1 MRILMVS
8 EDLPSPTLG
17 GLAKH
22 VLTLC
27 KTFKQHGHSIDLM
40 GSNEHVWPIDQP
52 ISLYAY
58 HFFPELT
65 GQYLGWKEI
74 TLGIFNPLKRT
85 YTAKRFAH
93 AIKRR
98 ASSYDV
104 IHYHGH
110 YPNLAAF
117 IPSKVNFIQ
126 TRHDQ
131 GSECL
136 THIRFKK
143 GTICNSIDA
152 SACAACR
159 TAHPNFLQKYI
170 STIAVKRYRHE
181 VQQGF
186 QKHKTLFVSDFLKT
200 KASYC
205 LGKHHSGITLHNF
218 IDQQDIATAKSTVN
232 YLPLRN
238 STKHKKKIFIAAKL
252 YEAKG
257 VAALLEVLHHQP
269 IPHIEIIIAGDGEQ
283 EQLLRDRYQNS
294 HIHFLGWQSASNAL
308 AYAMQADAMI
318 IPSICEEACSTT
330 VLEGLALGK
339 PVFALARGGTT
350 ELAMYET
357 YPKQLQL
364 FTDMTSL
371 VAALAIFQ
379 PSSNSAIAQNRYPDV
394 IHAAQSLI
402 AIYQHPSGLLST

>member
-27 KTFKQHGHSIDLM
+27 KTFKHQGHYIDLM
-40 GSNEHVWPIDQP
+40 GSNEHIWPTDDP
-52 ISLYAY
+52 TSHYAY

-74 TLGIFNPLKRT
+74 ALGIFNPLKRT
-85 YTAKRFAH
+85 YTARRFAH

-98 ASSYDV
+98 ASNYDV

-117 IPSKVNFIQ
+117 IPSHLNFIQ

-136 THIRFKK
+136 THIRFKN
-143 GTICNSIDA
+143 GAICNSIDT
-152 SACAACR
+152 SVCAACR
-159 TAHPNFLQKYI
+159 TSHPNFLQKFI
-170 STIAVKRYRHE
+170 STLAVKRFRHE
-181 VQQGF
+181 VRLGF

-200 KASYC
+200 KANHC
-205 LGKHHSGITLHNF
+205 LGNHYSGITLHNF
-218 IDQQDIATAKSTVN
+218 IDQQAITTAKNTWHS
-232 YLPLRN
+232 LPLPKPNQHTRF
-238 STKHKKKIFIAAKL
+238 FIAAKL

-257 VAALLEVLHHQP
+257 VAALLDALHHHP
-269 IPHIEIIIAGDGEQ
+269 IPNMEIIIAGDGEQ
-283 EQLLRDRYQNS
+283 EQWLRDHYQNP
-294 HIHFLGWQSASNAL
+294 HIHFLGWQSTSNTL
-308 AYAMQADAMI
+308 ACAMQADAMI
-318 IPSICEEACSTT
+318 IPSICEEACPTT

-357 YPKQLQL
+357 YPNQLQL
-364 FTDMTSL
+364 FNDMTSL
-371 VAALAIFQ
+371 AASLAIFK
-379 PSSNSAIAQNRYPDV
+379 PRSNSAIEQNRYPDV

-402 AIYQHPSGLLST
+402 TLYQQPPGPLST

>member
-8 EDLPSPTLG
+8 EDLPSPTVG

-27 KTFKQHGHSIDLM
+27 KTFKQQGHYIDLM
-40 GSNEHVWPIDQP
+40 GSNEHAWPIDYP
-52 ISLYAY
+52 MSIYAY
-58 HFFPELT
+58 HFFPELI

-74 TLGIFNPLKRT
+74 ALGIFNPLKRT

-93 AIKRR
+93 AIKQR
-98 ASSYDV
+98 ASNYDV

-110 YPNLAAF
+110 YPNLAVF
-117 IPSKVNFIQ
+117 IPSHVNFIQ

-143 GTICNSIDA
+143 GAICNSIDA
-152 SACAACR
+152 SDCAACR
-159 TAHPNFLQKYI
+159 TLHPNFLQKFI
-170 STIAVKRYRHE
+170 STLAVKRFRHE
-181 VQQGF
+181 VRLGF
-186 QKHKTLFVSDFLKT
+186 EKHKTLFVSDFLKT

-205 LGKHHSGITLHNF
+205 LGNHHFGITLHNF
-218 IDQQDIATAKSTVN
+218 IDLQDIATAKNTSH
-232 YLPLRN
+232 YLPLPN
-238 STKHKKKIFIAAKL
+238 PTKHIRFFIAAKL

-257 VAALLEVLHHQP
+257 VAALLEVLHHHP
-269 IPHIEIIIAGDGEQ
+269 IPNIEITIAGDGEQ
-283 EQLLRDRYQNS
+283 EQWLRDRYQS
-294 HIHFLGWQSASNAL
+294 PHIHFLGWQSASNTL
-308 AYAMQADAMI
+308 AYAIQADAMI
-318 IPSICEEACSTT
+318 IPSICEEACPTT

-339 PVFALARGGTT
+339 TVFALARGGTT
-350 ELAMYET
+350 ELGMYEI

-371 VAALAIFQ
+371 AASLAIFQ

-394 IHAAQSLI
+394 IHTAQSLI
-402 AIYQHPSGLLST
+402 TLYQQPPGPLST

>member
-8 EDLPSPTLG
+8 EDLPSPTGG

-27 KTFKQHGHSIDLM
+27 KTFKQQGHYIDLM
-40 GSNEHVWPIDQP
+40 GSNEHAWPIDHP
-52 ISLYAY
+52 TSLYAH
-58 HFFPELT
+58 HFYPELT

-74 TLGIFNPLKRT
+74 ALGIFNPLKRT

-93 AIKRR
+93 AIQRR
-98 ASSYDV
+98 ASNYDV

-110 YPNLAAF
+110 YPNLAVF

-152 SACAACR
+152 SDCAACR
-159 TAHPNFLQKYI
+159 ALHPNFLQKLI
-170 STIAVKRYRHE
+170 STLAVKRFRHE
-181 VQQGF
+181 VRLGF

-200 KASYC
+200 KANHC
-205 LGKHHSGITLHNF
+205 LGNHHSGITLHNF
-218 IDQQDIATAKSTVN
+218 IDQQDIAIAKKTSH
-232 YLPLRN
+232 YPSLSIP
-238 STKHKKKIFIAAKL
+238 TKHRQFFIAAKL

-257 VAALLEVLHHQP
+257 VAALLEALLHHP
-269 IPHIEIIIAGDGEQ
+269 IADIEIIIAGDGEQ
-283 EQLLRDRYQNS
+283 EQWLRDRYQS
-294 HIHFLGWQSASNAL
+294 PYIHFLGWQSATNTL
-308 AYAMQADAMI
+308 VYAMQADAMI
-318 IPSICEEACSTT
+318 IPSICEEACPTT

-350 ELAMYET
+350 ELRIYEN

-364 FTDMTSL
+364 FNDMTSL
-371 VAALAIFQ
+371 AASLAIFQ

-402 AIYQHPSGLLST
+402 ALYQHPPGPLSS

>member
-8 EDLPSPTLG
+8 EDLPSPTGG

-27 KTFKQHGHSIDLM
+27 KTFKQQGHYIDLM
-40 GSNEHVWPIDQP
+40 GSNEHAWPIDHP
-52 ISLYAY
+52 TSLYAH
-58 HFFPELT
+58 HFYPELT

-74 TLGIFNPLKRT
+74 ALGIFNPLKRT

-93 AIKRR
+93 AIQRR
-98 ASSYDV
+98 ASNYDV

-110 YPNLAAF
+110 YPNLAVF

-152 SACAACR
+152 SDCAACR
-159 TAHPNFLQKYI
+159 ALHPNFLQKLI
-170 STIAVKRYRHE
+170 STLAVKRFRHE
-181 VQQGF
+181 VRLGF

-200 KASYC
+200 KANHC
-205 LGKHHSGITLHNF
+205 LGNHHSGITLHNF
-218 IDQQDIATAKSTVN
+218 IDQQDIAIAKKTSH
-232 YLPLRN
+232 YPSLSIP
-238 STKHKKKIFIAAKL
+238 TKHRRFFIAAKL

-257 VAALLEVLHHQP
+257 VAALLEALLHHP
-269 IPHIEIIIAGDGEQ
+269 IADIEIIIAGDGEQ
-283 EQLLRDRYQNS
+283 EQWLRDRYQS
-294 HIHFLGWQSASNAL
+294 PYIHFLGWQSATNTL
-308 AYAMQADAMI
+308 VYAMQADAMI
-318 IPSICEEACSTT
+318 IPSICEEACPTT

-350 ELAMYET
+350 ELRIYEN

-371 VAALAIFQ
+371 AASLAIFQ

-402 AIYQHPSGLLST
+402 ALYQHPPGPLSS